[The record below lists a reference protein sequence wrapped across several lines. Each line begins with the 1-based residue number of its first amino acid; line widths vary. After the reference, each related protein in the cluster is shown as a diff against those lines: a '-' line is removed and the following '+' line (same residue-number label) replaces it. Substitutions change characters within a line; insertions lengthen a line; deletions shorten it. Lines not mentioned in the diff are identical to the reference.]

1 MNLQNSKNS
10 PKFLIVGS
18 HPELG
23 QSMNRYS
30 KLLREAYTASP
41 YNYRLISPTNSFSKR
56 FSNEEVKKWLTYFES
71 YIVFLPKLLLLSAF
85 SDYVHYA
92 DQGQSLSRFL
102 INKHKLILTCHD
114 LFGLEAS
121 LGLHNNVNTRLSG
134 LIFQKLVNRK
144 LYQNRIITISNFSRN
159 QIKVLLEIEFVTVIY
174 LPLQNK
180 FCELGVRRKSEP
192 TFALIVMNATWR
204 KQRFKSIEL
213 WKKIY
218 EEDNTIFPKLV
229 IIGEPLTLLEKEIL
243 GESLIVKVNTL
254 QGICDEELKNMY
266 SECSALIHLANLEGF
281 GWPIIEANSQG
292 TIAIFSTQNKV
303 GAEIYDNSNIAI
315 DPDAFKV
322 KSLARSL
329 DSSEVDRRALSK
341 RTIKK
346 YHFSNFENDLV
357 RFLSELE

>member
-1 MNLQNSKNS
+1 MDLHNSKNS
-10 PKFLIVGS
+10 PRFLIVGS
-18 HPELG
+18 HPGLG

-30 KLLREAYTASP
+30 KLLREAYAASP
-41 YNYRLISPTNSFSKR
+41 YKYRLISPTNTFSKR
-56 FSNEEVKKWLTYFES
+56 FSNREVKKWLTYFES
-71 YIVFLPKLLLLSAF
+71 YILFLPKLLLLSAI

-92 DQGQSLSRFL
+92 DHGQSLSRFL

-144 LYQNRIITISNFSRN
+144 LYQNRIITVSNFSRN
-159 QIKVLLEIEFVTVIY
+159 QIKDLLKIELVTVIKN
-174 LPLQNK
+174 PLQNN

-192 TFALIVMNATWR
+192 TFALIIMNATWR

-218 EEDNTIFPKLV
+218 EEDNTILTKLV
-229 IIGEPLTLLEKEIL
+229 IIGEPLTPFEKEIL
-243 GESLIVKVNTL
+243 GESLIVKVKIL

-266 SECSALIHLANLEGF
+266 SECSVLIHLANLEGF

-303 GAEIYDNSNIAI
+303 SAEIYDNSNISI
-315 DPDAFKV
+315 NPDAFNV
-322 KSLARSL
+322 KSLVRSL
-329 DSSEVDRRALSK
+329 HRSEVNCRALSK

-346 YHFSNFENDLV
+346 YQPSNFENELV